1 MNKVIASL
9 LSITLVALNTVSAYS
24 QVPLKGAKGF
34 RAASKVKVTLPV
46 SSFSVKIPAAA
57 AVNTAKLGSTLA
69 RLDTQARVSQHLTA
83 PQIRQRVQAG
93 HLQDISARILAY
105 PQAAERAALLRE
117 DFAQAALGQHIP
129 DEQLAQALTFWRT
142 DLANVSPQTV
152 QNALADAAAI
162 GLFGS
167 KQDAAL
173 LTALYRKAANSE
185 LEGVAACVVAKA
197 LLKLQAYDSFAPFI
211 KEVKTQTAV
220 AGAVEYA
227 REMGLSVPSVEGQ
240 AQQTPY
246 NLKNAGKITLLAA
259 NPTKQAVA
267 EYVALT
273 PQKAPVSG
281 TQAQNLAPAFSQV
294 ELPALDL
301 PMPSLA
307 VAQAETFAQSDAA
320 SAPLTAYQ
328 RGAKKALQARRAA
341 AQQTS
346 SVSFLG
352 HSQNTDDKNAL
363 YGGLPVPALWKTAKK
378 LAGGVKKLFT
388 KKTAAQAAL
397 PAQPQASTFVQRAS
411 LYLSSFVVGLEVA
424 TPVIA
429 NFGTSFGLSLEDNI
443 LVAAATYF
451 PYSVGS
457 FLSNWLKEK
466 IGRKA
471 SLNVG
476 LGLLGAG
483 FTAGVALLGLNGNFV
498 PWQDAMAHFYSILGC
513 IMAASTGGVFVHNA
527 IGPMMTEISAG
538 ESELV
543 RQKRNANTEL
553 GRAMGMAASFAFPF
567 IATKLLA
574 QDWSFTFAMPIPL
587 VAAAALGLNLAKIP
601 NSKPQVAAPQ
611 AKAGSEAKT
620 GKWAA
625 LKNNAYVNLFKEEK
639 GVAALLTGLF
649 VMNAVETCFS
659 NGFLFLLPGLT
670 NDPSAQYLFGL
681 AQFAA
686 PFLLGRYLA
695 GNFLK
700 WFPKH
705 NMSIATLLSAVG
717 GIAALPLA
725 NDAYALTAAL
735 FAAEVGISTAF
746 TLAFARTA
754 KNTHTQDRVISL
766 IVASAVSCALGP
778 MLFSNLAQNLMDA
791 GIFSS
796 AGATTAALIG
806 VPSVLALLS
815 AGLFLKLERN
825 QAGTAL
831 NTATGKNTSPNWL
844 KKIANYFGGKKK

>member
-363 YGGLPVPALWKTAKK
+363 YGG
-378 LAGGVKKLFT
+378 
-388 KKTAAQAAL
+388 L